1 MNTPRQNMY
10 PIRNQICSLTSHT
23 KINSKWSVLN
33 VRLKNTKFI
42 EENVGSKKL
51 FDTGIGN
58 DF

>member
-1 MNTPRQNMY
+1 MKLDNY
-10 PIRNQICSLTSHT
+10 LTSHT